1 MSKAADGKD
10 FDLPPAMDEQTRKAY
25 ASKIKQA
32 RVAANLRQEELAE
45 IAGVS
50 RRTIGNI
57 ERGTVVPQQSVLWRL
72 MTALDMTPHPGD
84 DLPEWVD
91 EYMQIIAPLIM
102 SIQQPERSDVMRR
115 VILLLS
121 EAAAESLQKQA
132 HKNQRIVR

>member
-1 MSKAADGKD
+1 
-10 FDLPPAMDEQTRKAY
+10 MDEQTRKAY

-32 RVAANLRQEELAE
+32 RVAAGLRQEELAD

-57 ERGTVVPQQSVLWRL
+57 ERGTVVPQSAVLRRL
-72 MTALDMTPHPGD
+72 MTALDMAPHPGD
-84 DLPEWVD
+84 HLPDWVD

-102 SIQQPERSDVMRR
+102 SIQQPERGEVMRR

-121 EAAAESLQKQA
+121 EAAADSLQKQA
-132 HKNQRIVR
+132 QNNHRNAR